1 MKKTLLT
8 FLLLLIYN
16 LSAFSQTV
24 FSGIK
29 LPDYSNNNSENQKRG
44 VVARCDSAYEFNLD
58 KKINRKFYFF
68 YDKNKFIKE
77 QHFVMDTITQK
88 FRLNFQKVYD
98 YDLNGNLLSSKNY
111 DWNNDLNKI
120 SLIESIDYEYTT
132 NAFLAKKIRRS
143 FQETSIIASAF
154 NPIKKTEEI
163 YKSDGQNY
171 LERVTIESSLNQSTQ
186 KYNQSFKKEE
196 YEYDNNGNIL
206 TIKNYT
212 GDSLL
217 ATWKRTNQF
226 ITRKFNDK
234 NQLIYTLDSTANM
247 EGYPVPSLRYTI
259 YKKIYKYNNKNQVIA
274 IDRFWD
280 DNHTSATKLE
290 SRSLYEYEP
299 LKETFF
305 SKQLGQKDLDTIN
318 PYEVNYRESKNNGN
332 HMIADSYFFKNF
344 DTLGKITYSE
354 EFTLTIDNNYSIIAS
369 PLFENDIDPI
379 KEKINSEF
387 NHIIDDEIKNSIS
400 HKKVISFDNNYEGL
414 TELYYSNI
422 ETASISNI
430 DNSAISIYPNP
441 SNGSF
446 TLKST
451 STMIGKPLNIIDIT
465 GRSVYAGVINATTQN
480 VSMEN
485 IENGTYFLSVDNKE
499 AIKLIKE

>member
-1 MKKTLLT
+1 MKNTLIT
-8 FLLLLIYN
+8 FLVLLINN
-16 LSAFSQTV
+16 LYAYSQSV

-29 LPDYSNNNSENQKRG
+29 LPNYSNNSSENQKRG
-44 VVARCDSAYEFNLD
+44 VVARCDSAYKFNKD
-58 KKINRKFYFF
+58 KKIELKGYSY
-68 YDKNKFIKE
+68 YDKNKFIKH
-77 QHFVMDTITQK
+77 QDFVFDTISQT
-88 FRLNFQKVYD
+88 FRLNYQKLYD
-98 YDLNGNLLSSKNY
+98 YDLNGNLISSKIY
-111 DWNNDLNKI
+111 EWNNGLKKI
-120 SLIESIDYEYTT
+120 SLTESIDYEYTI
-132 NAFLAKKIRRS
+132 NAFLAKKIRRI
-143 FQETSIIASAF
+143 FQETTIIASAF
-154 NPIKKTEEI
+154 NPTKKTEEI

-171 LERVTIESSLNQSTQ
+171 LERVTIESNLNQSTQ

-196 YEYDNNGNIL
+196 YESDKNGNIL

-234 NQLIYTLDSTANM
+234 NQLIYTIDSSANM

-290 SRSLYEYEP
+290 SRSRYEYEP

-305 SKQLGQKDLDTIN
+305 SKQSNKALDTVK
-318 PYEVNYRESKNNGN
+318 PYQVSYRVSKNNSN
-332 HMIADSYFFKNF
+332 NTVTDTYFFNNF
-344 DTLGKITYSE
+344 DTLGKITSSQ
-354 EFTLTIDNNYSIIAS
+354 EFTLTFDNNYNIIAS
-369 PLFENDIDPI
+369 PLFDSEIDPI
-379 KEKINSEF
+379 KEKINSAF
-387 NHIIDDEIKNSIS
+387 NHIIDDEIKNSMS
-400 HKKVISFDNNYEGL
+400 HKKIISFNKNNYSL

-422 ETASISNI
+422 ETASISQI

-451 STMIGKPLNIIDIT
+451 STMIGKSVNIMDIT
-465 GRSVYAGVINATTQN
+465 GRCVYAGIVNTTSQN

-485 IENGTYFLSVDNKE
+485 IENGTYFISVDYKE

>member
-16 LSAFSQTV
+16 LSAFSQSV

-29 LPDYSNNNSENQKRG
+29 LPNYSNNSSENQKRG
-44 VVARCDSAYEFNLD
+44 AVARCDSAYKFNKD
-58 KKINRKFYFF
+58 KTIELKGYSY
-68 YDKNKFIKE
+68 YDKNKFIKH
-77 QHFVMDTITQK
+77 QDFVLDTISQK
-88 FRLNFQKVYD
+88 FRLNYQKLYD
-98 YDLNGNLLSSKNY
+98 YDLNGNLIFSKIY
-111 DWNNDLNKI
+111 EWNNDLKKI
-120 SLIESIDYEYTT
+120 SLTESIDYEYST
-132 NAFLAKKIRRS
+132 NAFLAKKIRRI

-171 LERVTIESSLNQSTQ
+171 MERITIESNLNQSTQ

-196 YEYDNNGNIL
+196 YEYDKNGNVL

-226 ITRKFNDK
+226 ITRKFNNK

-259 YKKIYKYNNKNQVIA
+259 YKNTFKYNNKNQVIA
-274 IDRFWD
+274 NDRFWD
-280 DNHTSATKLE
+280 DNHTSATKFE

-305 SKQLGQKDLDTIN
+305 SKQGQKDLDTIN
-318 PYEVNYRESKNNGN
+318 PYEVNYLVSKNNGN
-332 HMIADSYFFKNF
+332 NTVTDSYFFNNF
-344 DTLGKITYSE
+344 DTLGKITSSQE
-354 EFTLTIDNNYSIIAS
+354 LSLIIDNNYSIIAG
-369 PLFENDIDPI
+369 PLFDIEIDPI
-379 KEKINSEF
+379 KEKINSAF
-387 NHIIDDEIKNSIS
+387 KYTIDNDIKNSIS
-400 HKKVISFDNNYEGL
+400 HKKVISFNNKNGE
-414 TELYYSNI
+414 TKLYYSNI
-422 ETASISNI
+422 ETASISHI
-430 DNSAISIYPNP
+430 DNSILSIYPNP

-451 STMIGKPLNIIDIT
+451 STMIGKPINIMDIT
-465 GRSVYAGVINATTQN
+465 GRSIYAGVINATSQN

-485 IENGTYFLSVDNKE
+485 IENGTYFLSVDCKE

>member
-1 MKKTLLT
+1 MKKSLLT

-29 LPDYSNNNSENQKRG
+29 LPNYSNNNSENQKRE
-44 VVARCDSAYEFNLD
+44 VVARCDSAYIFNKD
-58 KKINRKFYFF
+58 KKIELKGYSY
-68 YDKNKFIKE
+68 YDKNKFIKH
-77 QHFVMDTITQK
+77 QDFVLDTISQK
-88 FRLNFQKVYD
+88 FRLNYQKLYD
-98 YDLNGNLLSSKNY
+98 YDLNGNLISSKIY
-111 DWNNDLNKI
+111 EWNNDLNKI
-120 SLIESIDYEYTT
+120 SLTESIDYEYTT
-132 NAFLAKKIRRS
+132 NDFLAKKIRKS

-171 LERVTIESSLNQSTQ
+171 LERVTIESNLNQSTQ

-196 YEYDNNGNIL
+196 YEYDKNGNVL

-274 IDRFWD
+274 KDRFWD

-290 SRSLYEYEP
+290 SRSRYEYEP

-305 SKQLGQKDLDTIN
+305 SKQGQKDLDTIN
-318 PYEVNYRESKNNGN
+318 PYEVSYRVSKNNGN
-332 HMIADSYFFKNF
+332 NIVTDTYFFDNF
-344 DTLGKITYSE
+344 DTLGKITSSE
-354 EFTLTIDNNYSIIAS
+354 ELSIIIDNNYNIIAG
-369 PLFENDIDPI
+369 PLFDIEIDPI
-379 KEKINSEF
+379 KEKINSAYDR
-387 NHIIDDEIKNSIS
+387 IIDNEIYNSIS
-400 HKKVISFDNNYEGL
+400 HKKVISIKHKNGE